1 MAWWRIHTRF
11 PVTIHEVMEMIPKKS
26 LAVTIWIMV
35 IVLVMT
41 AACVSPAETPVT
53 HGPGNSPR
61 TGVVQDPAARIPVS
75 PASTAGGTGYTT
87 HVPFTIQLGRPTD
100 HSINV
105 NVLPMENLELFAE
118 YHNTSETTV
127 LRTPVTTAGK
137 GVPVNLVLSG
147 LTPDTGYLYHLC
159 YQRPGNT
166 TIQCSPDYSFHTWRA
181 PGSSFV
187 FDVQADSHLDERANE
202 QLYIRTLENE
212 LSDKPD
218 FLIDLGD
225 TFMTEKL
232 PAKDSEAV
240 LQQYIRQRTDL
251 SVIGH
256 SIPLYLVLG
265 NHDGEAG
272 YSTDNGRN
280 TLAPLS
286 LQFRKQYFPN
296 PEPDGFYTGNSVNDS
311 VTGKKQDYYAWEWG
325 EALFVVLDPYWYT
338 TTKPGGTA
346 DGWTWTLGE
355 TQYKWLE
362 QTLQQSNAK
371 YKFVFAHQLVGGDSQ
386 GRGGTEFASLY
397 EWGGKNLDG
406 SYGFDQY
413 RPGWGMPIHQLLVDN
428 NVTAFFHG
436 HDHFFAKQELDGIT
450 YQEVPQPATS
460 SSPKDSPG
468 AEYGYTRG
476 EMLGSPGHL
485 RITVSP
491 ESALAEYIWS
501 GLPADNKSG
510 VKNGAVIYS
519 YTLSPQVTS

>member
-1 MAWWRIHTRF
+1 MIQKKF
-11 PVTIHEVMEMIPKKS
+11 LMIPF
-26 LAVTIWIMV
+26 L
-35 IVLVMT
+35 VLVIALVITAGCTSQPEKRLAKVSGDSQPRVAAPVQVTRNVMT
-41 AACVSPAETPVT
+41 PSPSATGT
-53 HGPGNSPR
+53 GN
-61 TGVVQDPAARIPVS
+61 APVS
-75 PASTAGGTGYTT
+75 IATPL
-87 HVPFTIQLGRPTD
+87 LGRPTGT
-100 HSINV
+100 SVNV
-105 NVLPMENLELFAE
+105 NVVPAENLEIFIQ
-118 YHNTSETTV
+118 YRGSNSTSSLKTSAV
-127 LRTPVTTAGK
+127 VAVA
-137 GVPVNLVLSG
+137 GVPQNIVISG
-147 LTPDTGYLYHLC
+147 LAPDTGYIYQLC
-159 YQRPGNT
+159 YARPDDT
-166 TIQCSPDYSFHTWRA
+166 AVRCSPEYSFHTQRS

-202 QLYIRTLENE
+202 QLYVRTLENE

-232 PAKDSEAV
+232 PGKDSVAV
-240 LQQYIRQRTDL
+240 LQQYLRQRTDL
-251 SVIGH
+251 SVNGH
-256 SIPLYLVLG
+256 SVPLYLVLG

-280 TLAPLS
+280 TLTPLS

-325 EALFVVLDPYWYT
+325 DALFVVLDPYWYT

-346 DGWTWTLGE
+346 DGWAWTLGE
-355 TQYKWLE
+355 TQYRWLE
-362 QTLQQSNAK
+362 QTLQRSNAT

-397 EWGGKNLDG
+397 EWGGKNPDG
-406 SYGFDQY
+406 SWGFDVH
-413 RPGWGMPIHQLLVDN
+413 RPGWRVPIHQLLVDN

-450 YQEVPQPATS
+450 YQEVPQPATL

-468 AEYGYTRG
+468 AEYGYTNG
-476 EMLGSPGHL
+476 VMLGSPGHL

-491 ESALAEYIWS
+491 GSALVEYIWS
-501 GLPADNKSG
+501 DLRAGNKSG
-510 VKNGAVIYS
+510 VKNGAVAYS
-519 YTLSPQVTS
+519 YTLPPKENT

>member
-1 MAWWRIHTRF
+1 M
-11 PVTIHEVMEMIPKKS
+11 
-26 LAVTIWIMV
+26 
-35 IVLVMT
+35 VLVIALVIT
-41 AACVSPAETPVT
+41 AGCTSPQEKVLTKVSGDTQPRVAEPVQVT
-53 HGPGNSPR
+53 RSV
-61 TGVVQDPAARIPVS
+61 TA
-75 PASTAGGTGYTT
+75 PASSAAGTGNALVSIAT
-87 HVPFTIQLGRPTD
+87 PLLGRPTD
-100 HSINV
+100 KSVNV
-105 NVLPMENLELFAE
+105 NVVPAENLEIFVQYRDSSNSSSLKTSAVVAE
-118 YHNTSETTV
+118 
-127 LRTPVTTAGK
+127 A
-137 GVPVNLVLSG
+137 GVPQNIVISG
-147 LTPDTGYLYHLC
+147 LAPDTGYVYQLC
-159 YQRPGNT
+159 YRRSGDT
-166 TIQCSPDYSFHTWRA
+166 AVRCSPDYSFHTWRA

-187 FDVQADSHLDERANE
+187 FDVQADSHLDERSNE

-218 FLIDLGD
+218 FLLDLGD

-232 PAKDSEAV
+232 PGKDSEAV

-251 SVIGH
+251 SVNGH
-256 SIPLYLVLG
+256 SVPLYLVLG

-311 VTGKKQDYYAWEWG
+311 GNGKKQDYYAWEWG
-325 EALFVVLDPYWYT
+325 DALFVVLDPYWYT
-338 TTKPGGTA
+338 TTKPGGRA

-355 TQYKWLE
+355 TQYKWLGKTLE
-362 QTLQQSNAK
+362 QSPAK

-406 SYGFDQY
+406 RYGFDQH

-436 HDHFFAKQELDGIT
+436 HDHFFATQELDGII

-460 SSPKDSPG
+460 SSPRDSPG

-491 ESALAEYIWS
+491 ESAFVEYIWS

-510 VKNGAVIYS
+510 AENGAVAYS
-519 YTLSPQVTS
+519 YTLNPKGNP